1 MIWTLDAIK
10 QEMDE
15 VAGQWNGDESGKQEE
30 DAQAAKEVLD
40 LVARIEDIMRNELQY
55 TITSSYEPL

>member
-10 QEMDE
+10 KEMDE

-30 DAQAAKEVLD
+30 DAQTAIEILEH
-40 LVARIEDIMRNELQY
+40 VARIEELLEQLDY
-55 TITSSYEPL
+55 TVTKNYKPL